1 MSYEAAIEMLTNMFS
16 EWDQETLAII
26 LESNNYHME
35 STIEQCLAM
44 SGGSTESNTVMSTPS
59 VPGKPATLEAED
71 DLLGLNIGGGAVQP
85 SDISTS
91 TSGPS
96 VEGTQSKQQG
106 TRYRK
111 QPGRRGRPCTLPDNF
126 LRPPGWSNVD
136 LTLGDEQLAIMLQNE
151 LFRKEVEAAMGADW
165 MLQQGMR
172 PQFQQARQQT
182 ASTQRPTPQA
192 DSLSQAYPAQAAYP
206 IPNGSTGTASTSA
219 APSGSSGSMMKA
231 ISEMGS
237 GLKQRLSQMAQRFKS
252 RPTPQPEGEGQHM
265 QGIGSRQPLINRDYR
280 DGSGEADEYE
290 SMLGG
295 SSSNPMLDLEMKDLP
310 KVLVSFY
317 FVIFL
322 FHKVQKSNI
331 DCQLNIEW

>member
-1 MSYEAAIEMLTNMFS
+1 MEMLTSMFS
-16 EWDQETLAII
+16 EWDQETLVMI

-44 SGGSTESNTVMSTPS
+44 SSGSTESNVATSTS
-59 VPGKPATLEAED
+59 TVPGKQATLEAED
-71 DLLGLNIGGGAVQP
+71 DLLGLHIGGGAAQP
-85 SDISTS
+85 LDHSTS

-96 VEGTQSKQQG
+96 LEGTQSKLHG
-106 TRYRK
+106 TGYRR
-111 QPGRRGRPCTLPDNF
+111 QPGRRGRPCTLPDDF
-126 LRPPGWSNVD
+126 LRSPGWSNVD

-172 PQFQQARQQT
+172 PQPQLQRSRQQT
-182 ASTQRPTPQA
+182 ASTQRHTSQA
-192 DSLSQAYPAQAAYP
+192 DSQPQAYSAQAAYS
-206 IPNGSTGTASTSA
+206 IPNSSMGTASA
-219 APSGSSGSMMKA
+219 APSGSSGSMMKT

-252 RPTPQPEGEGQHM
+252 RSGTQSEEEGQRM
-265 QGIGSRQPLINRDYR
+265 QGIGSRQTLLNKDYR

-295 SSSNPMLDLEMKDLP
+295 SSSNPLLSLEMQDIQP
-310 KVLVSFY
+310 KVF
-317 FVIFL
+317 IA
-322 FHKVQKSNI
+322 
-331 DCQLNIEW
+331 